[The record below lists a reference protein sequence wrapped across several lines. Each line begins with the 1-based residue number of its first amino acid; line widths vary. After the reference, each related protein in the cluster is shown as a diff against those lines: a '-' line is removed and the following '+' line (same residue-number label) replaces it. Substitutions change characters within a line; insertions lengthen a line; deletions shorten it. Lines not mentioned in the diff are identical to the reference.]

1 MQSIGHTPATVQSSV
16 PASMEP
22 NAPNAER
29 KLPVIIPNPVDED
42 ESTDPEPAV
51 PEVYYYVLQ
60 TGRIAGPF
68 TIKRVV
74 EMALTHTV
82 NRSDFV
88 QIAGSSQWLPL
99 PVALDPSVPPPEGT
113 NPAPQWTSILA
124 WCWLRLRYNLDEK
137 SLLAGWICLGIAVLG
152 VLLSQWQ
159 LAFWGPLTL
168 PPLVAAIALIRQ
180 RRFFA
185 GGLLLAA
192 DAMIPWIATAQ

>member
-1 MQSIGHTPATVQSSV
+1 
-16 PASMEP
+16 MEP

-29 KLPVIIPNPVDED
+29 KQPLIIPNPVVED
-42 ESTDPEPAV
+42 ASTDPEPDV

-88 QIAGSSQWLPL
+88 QIAGTAQWLPL
-99 PVALDPSVPPPEGT
+99 PVALAPSVPPPDGT
-113 NPAPQWTSILA
+113 NPAPRWASILA

-137 SLLAGWICLGIAVLG
+137 SLQAGWICLGIAVVG
-152 VLLSQWQ
+152 VILSQWQ

-168 PPLVAAIALIRQ
+168 PPLVSAITLIRR

-192 DAMIPWIATAQ
+192 DAMIPWAAIAR